1 MRHSRM
7 RPRRRLGVLCDA
19 ARSPP
24 AVLGAPKPQKELGLA
39 CWGSRVEDNQGALV
53 TAFRAP
59 DLCLR
64 PPQLQPRDDGVRGGD
79 TSRPPTAWAAACAA
93 CAGEAPVRSCRSP
106 HVGRSRAPPW
116 AARTPGQRRAGAA
129 PRGRSGGRP
138 GRLPW
143 GRPEPRQEIKAI
155 TGRGLGQMGRPPRSR
170 ARRAFT
176 QSQRSPFG
184 VSSWETGSDCSPQM
198 PCNLSW
204 EPPRGSWTWLRER
217 T

>member
-53 TAFRAP
+53 TAFRPP

-79 TSRPPTAWAAACAA
+79 TSRPPTARAAACAA

-116 AARTPGQRRAGAA
+116 AAANSRAAPCGGGAAGQEWREAGEAAVGPPRAPTRDQSHNRARSRPDGAA
-129 PRGRSGGRP
+129 P
-138 GRLPW
+138 
-143 GRPEPRQEIKAI
+143 QI
-155 TGRGLGQMGRPPRSR
+155 TGKAGFYAKPEEPFRGEQLGDR
-170 ARRAFT
+170 
-176 QSQRSPFG
+176 
-184 VSSWETGSDCSPQM
+184 
-198 PCNLSW
+198 L
-204 EPPRGSWTWLRER
+204 
-217 T
+217 